1 MFVHVRTLSNP
12 NAPVDLAA
20 VPSPEDGCLA
30 QLKCLCDP
38 AVHSGELHGPPGLG
52 GLPVQTPLA
61 SPNPRP
67 RPRAHPSPNPSPSPN
82 PNPSPSPNPNPNL
95 KPGADSPRPSDGAGG
110 RRRQGPALAG
120 LRERRGG
127 LGVVAGRV
135 RMEVL

>member
-38 AVHSGELHGPPGLG
+38 AVQSGELYGPPGLG

-61 SPNPRP
+61 SPNPSPSPSPRP
-67 RPRAHPSPNPSPSPN
+67 RPRPRPSPNPQPQPHPHQVQTPLAPPTVLVDGDAKAQLWQACESAV
-82 PNPSPSPNPNPNL
+82 
-95 KPGADSPRPSDGAGG
+95 GAWP
-110 RRRQGPALAG
+110 L
-120 LRERRGG
+120 
-127 LGVVAGRV
+127 
-135 RMEVL
+135 